1 MFVALEG
8 AVSACGCV
16 CICDRDTERHRER
29 ERQKSRACIQK
40 IPSGVASACRDEAWI
55 FYLTWASSKGDTE
68 RKNRKEKKRLQL
80 LKESVCLKGSP
91 LHMIAPFTRL
101 IYGVFVASVQLCNHV
116 PGMKAFKGHSNQ
128 YGGTFQPKFQCG
140 SCVSLRSLTEKL
152 AYTNIHSTVQ
162 HTNHCI
168 GHIHNILVS
177 CWCRCF

>member
-1 MFVALEG
+1 MWM
-8 AVSACGCV
+8 CV
-16 CICDRDTERHRER
+16 RVWQRYRETETER

-40 IPSGVASACRDEAWI
+40 IPSGVSSACRDEAWI

-68 RKNRKEKKRLQL
+68 RKKKEKKRLQL

-168 GHIHNILVS
+168 GHIHNILAVS

>member
-1 MFVALEG
+1 MAE
-8 AVSACGCV
+8 
-16 CICDRDTERHRER
+16 IQRER
-29 ERQKSRACIQK
+29 ERDRKAECAFRKFHPECLLLAGMKLEYFIWLEQAQKETREEK
-40 IPSGVASACRDEAWI
+40 
-55 FYLTWASSKGDTE
+55 
-68 RKNRKEKKRLQL
+68 KEKKKKRLQL

-101 IYGVFVASVQLCNHV
+101 IYAVFVASVQLCNHV

-168 GHIHNILVS
+168 GHIHNILALS